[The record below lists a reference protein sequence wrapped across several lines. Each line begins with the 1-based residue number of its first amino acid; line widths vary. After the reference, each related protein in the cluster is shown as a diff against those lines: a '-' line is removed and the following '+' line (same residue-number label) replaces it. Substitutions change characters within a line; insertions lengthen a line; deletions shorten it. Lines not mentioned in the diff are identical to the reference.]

1 MLELI
6 PPTHTTLH
14 RPHLLVYP
22 FLPHSHLSNLLVYPF
37 LLHSHLSNLRVL
49 LSTTSNG
56 PSPLCAMKSKLVS
69 CRSLEHSVFGT
80 IIFEYSSN
88 FSIKGF
94 SLSLIQQLFHTGRN
108 LNIDRYFSKLGRNAQ
123 NGPVLAEI
131 FPEVEHGCFPFWF
144 AQWYSKSG
152 MEWN

>member
-69 CRSLEHSVFGT
+69 CRSQEHSVFGT

-94 SLSLIQQLFHTGRN
+94 SLSLSHIAAISYWPKFEYWPVFLETRPECWKWTSIGRN
-108 LNIDRYFSKLGRNAQ
+108 FSWG
-123 NGPVLAEI
+123 GTWGFPVLVCI
-131 FPEVEHGCFPFWF
+131 VV
-144 AQWYSKSG
+144 
-152 MEWN
+152 